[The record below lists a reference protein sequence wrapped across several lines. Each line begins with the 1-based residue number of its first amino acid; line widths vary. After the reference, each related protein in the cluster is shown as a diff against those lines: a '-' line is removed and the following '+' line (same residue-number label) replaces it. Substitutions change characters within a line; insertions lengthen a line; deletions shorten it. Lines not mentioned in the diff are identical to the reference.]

1 MRVLAAIAL
10 ASPLLLCAAEAGYV
24 DSQVCARCHRQIYES
39 FSRTGMG
46 RSFERVEPAAWRD
59 GEYFHPASE
68 QHFTMYRRQGRFYQ
82 RRETNVVEMTADF
95 VLGSGNHSRTYL
107 HRTTDGRFLE
117 LPVGWYSENGGYWAM
132 NPGYDRPD
140 HLDFRRRVDNECL
153 FCHTAYPRAAYPGAG
168 YPGAAANPLA
178 AIDCQRC
185 HGPGAEHVRNPKP
198 GSIVNPARLSP
209 ARQLEVCLQ
218 CHLESTSRRLPY
230 AIRRYDRGAFSYR
243 PGEPLENYIFHFDRM
258 PGTGYEDNLEI
269 DHAGYRLL
277 QSACFRKS
285 NGALTCTT
293 CHNPHAES
301 RNAAVYIRACIGCHA
316 EAHRQGE
323 NCLECHMPKRRT
335 SDAIHVTVTDHALVR
350 RRPDRDLMAP
360 LREIHDSALTA
371 YRGEV
376 VPLYPAHPAA
386 EGELYLPAAQVTDGA
401 NLKAG
406 IPRLRAAI
414 EKYRP
419 NQAEFYFELAEAYTR
434 TGEHSSAIPF
444 YREALA
450 RKPALA
456 GALRGLAQT
465 LIETGQAAEAIQ
477 ILEAAPPDPATLNA
491 LGEALLRLGRIQDAV
506 AALRHALRIEDDLLE
521 ARINLGVALYRLGD
535 SAGAIAA
542 LREAIRLSPGS
553 AAAHSN
559 LASIFDAR
567 GDLEQARFHFER
579 AIRAD
584 PASAV
589 ARYNYGRALAAAKR
603 DAEAEAQLNEA
614 VRLDRKLAEA
624 WVSLGLLRARA
635 GRREEAIAFYR
646 EALRA
651 NPELAAAHFN
661 LGRVLLETGDALEAR
676 QHFESA
682 IRAAPKDYEARL
694 YLGIILLRNHEYGSA
709 IINLQAASHN
719 PKPEVRSAALEAL
732 RAAQSAK

>member
-46 RSFERVEPAAWRD
+46 RSFMPAEPAAWRD

-68 QHFTMYRRQGRFYQ
+68 QHFTMYRRQGRFCQ

-107 HRTTDGRFLE
+107 HRAADGRFLE

-140 HLDFRRRVDNECL
+140 HLDFRRSVDNECL
-153 FCHTAYPRAAYPGAG
+153 FCHTAYPLG
-168 YPGAAANPLA
+168 AANPPA

-185 HGPGAEHVRNPKP
+185 HGPGGEHVRSPKP

-209 ARQLEVCLQ
+209 ARQLEICLQ

-230 AIRRYDRGAFSYR
+230 AIRRYDRGVFSYR

-258 PGTGYEDNLEI
+258 PGTGYEDNFEI

-293 CHNPHAES
+293 CHNPHVES
-301 RNAAVYIRACIGCHA
+301 REAAVYIRACIGCHR
-316 EAHRQGE
+316 EAHGQGE

-335 SDAIHVTVTDHALVR
+335 SDAIHVTMTDHALVR
-350 RRPDRDLMAP
+350 GRPDRDLMAP
-360 LREIHDSALTA
+360 LREIHDTALTA

-376 VPLYPAHPAA
+376 VPLYPAHPAGD
-386 EGELYLPAAQVTDGA
+386 GELYLAAAQVTDGA

-419 NQAEFYFELAEAYTR
+419 NQAEFYFELAEAYAR
-434 TGEHSSAIPF
+434 TGEYSSAIPF
-444 YREALA
+444 HREALA

-456 GALRGLAQT
+456 GARRGLAQA
-465 LIETGQAAEAIQ
+465 LIETGQAAEAIR
-477 ILEAAPPDPATLNA
+477 ILEAARPEPATLNA
-491 LGEALLRLGRIQDAV
+491 LGESLLRLGRNQVAA
-506 AALRHALRIEDDLLE
+506 AALRHALRIEHDLLE

-542 LREAIRLSPGS
+542 FDEAIRLSPGS

-559 LASIFDAR
+559 LAGILDAR
-567 GDLEQARFHFER
+567 GDFEQARFHFER

-584 PASAV
+584 PESAV
-589 ARYNYGRALAAAKR
+589 ARYNYGRALAARKR
-603 DAEAEAQLNEA
+603 DPEAEAQLNEA
-614 VRLDRKLAEA
+614 VRLDRRLAEA

-635 GRREEAIAFYR
+635 ASREEAIAFYR

-651 NPELAAAHFN
+651 KPELGAAHFN
-661 LGRVLLETGDALEAR
+661 LGRALFETGAALEAR
-676 QHFESA
+676 EHFETV
-682 IRAAPKDYEARL
+682 IRAAPNDYEARL

-709 IINLQAASHN
+709 IINLQAASHS
-719 PKPEVRSAALEAL
+719 PRPEVRSAALEAL
-732 RAAQSAK
+732 RAAQPAK